1 MALAW
6 ALAQLTRAQGEPPP
20 PASAEAAAAA
30 AVAPAPAAGADAA
43 AGVRVLPTGGLD
55 MEQAALLL
63 SGQEGG
69 LLPLALFASPL
80 GPATGGAAIVVVI
93 EVEGSAL
100 LAPERATAPLYLD
113 VCLYVL
119 SGNPPAVTV
128 SVLETLAIDVEQ
140 QREVLDSGGV
150 QIVRRLVLPAGAH
163 SLRALVRNRATR
175 DLGLRVWPLVVPAF
189 GDGSPVLLG
198 PFFDAGA
205 GPWLSVARGDAPA
218 PAWLAEAPA
227 GLPLVPVET
236 AARLQLVASS
246 ALAAG
251 RFEVELRR
259 EGKTVAT
266 LPVLVHARAP
276 AAEGLELLT
285 LGFDPATAGA
295 GVAELRVRG
304 NGGVTTPPAKV
315 VLTQGSPAGSW
326 PAVLGRAR
334 PPAGGGG
341 SAGAAAAPPPARRRL
356 GRQGERLARRYRE
369 ALRQLAGDQPEA
381 GGAAVT
387 ALEAEALAGAD
398 VDPLELR
405 DLERDVLAALAAA
418 APAGPETLWP
428 VIEHYLESHRRHLA
442 ARNGKLATHAQQM
455 VLHLAD
461 LYAGAVAADQRGLAA
476 APLLALVAGLPA
488 AGEAELRVLALGQAR
503 KYLPEDA
510 GVLLCIAVDA
520 ERHADYKG
528 AVEALTALRKLTPQD
543 LEVRLRL
550 GVNQARLGEKRQA
563 RAELGAAI
571 ETAVADA
578 SEPPPWWLPLAYQEL
593 GRLHLA
599 SRDPAAAERV
609 LRQGLQRLPRE
620 EKLSLLLAEALAR
633 RGGRAPAAEVVA
645 AIQPTPDDRG
655 FDSARHRYIQL
666 PEERL
671 LRARAEVAAHAA
683 AGRASLAA
691 ALGGPP
697 RAEGSP

>member
-20 PASAEAAAAA
+20 PAPAEAGA
-30 AVAPAPAAGADAA
+30 AVAVVPAPAAGAAAA

-80 GPATGGAAIVVVI
+80 GPVAGGAATVVVI

-100 LAPERATAPLYLD
+100 LAPERTAAPLYLD

-140 QREVLDSGGV
+140 QRDALEDGGV

-205 GPWLSVARGDAPA
+205 GPWLTVARGDGPA

-227 GLPLVPVET
+227 ALPLVPVET
-236 AARLQLVASS
+236 AARLQLVAS
-246 ALAAG
+246 ATLAGG

-266 LPVLVHARAP
+266 LPAVVHARAP
-276 AAEGLELLT
+276 AADGLELLT
-285 LGFDPATAGA
+285 LDFDPATAGA

-334 PPAGGGG
+334 PAAGGGG

-387 ALEAEALAGAD
+387 ALEAEALAGTD

-405 DLERDVLAALAAA
+405 DLERDVLAPLAAA
-418 APAGPETLWP
+418 APETLWP

-461 LYAGAVAADQRGLAA
+461 LYAGAVAANQRGLAA

-488 AGEAELRVLALGQAR
+488 AGEAELRVLALGEAR

-550 GVNQARLGEKRQA
+550 GVNQARLGERRQA

-571 ETAVADA
+571 ETETT
-578 SEPPPWWLPLAYQEL
+578 SQGEPPPWWLPLAYQEL

-633 RGGRAPAAEVVA
+633 RGERAQAAEVVA

-666 PEERL
+666 PDERL

-683 AGRASLAA
+683 AGRAPLAA
-691 ALGGPP
+691 ALGGQP
-697 RAEGSP
+697 RAEGSL